1 MKLKIFTILL
11 TLIYNVSISQEVG
24 SKYQGGIVVAPGI
37 ILNPLKDYINPTYG
51 KNLFSYKDAVLKCE
65 SLRTNGYNDWQ
76 VPSIVDLQNIHRF
89 AEDNREWGGYPSPI
103 TPGFDYI
110 SSTTKKENDYFQKKT
125 YRYFYN
131 MFSDIKKLNAAQMEL
146 RPIDYK
152 GKLIA
157 IRYFR

>member
-1 MKLKIFTILL
+1 MKFTISTIILL
-11 TLIYNVSISQEVG
+11 FLCNVIFSQEVG

-37 ILNPLKDYINPTYG
+37 ILNPSKDYINP
-51 KNLFSYKDAVLKCE
+51 KFSSNLFTYEEAVIKCK
-65 SLRTNGYNDWQ
+65 SLNTNGYNDWQ
-76 VPSIVDLQNIHRF
+76 VPTIVDLQNIHRY

-110 SSTTKKENDYFQKKT
+110 SSSTKKSDDWFQQKR

-131 MFSDIKKLNAAQMEL
+131 MLSNVKKLNASQMEL
-146 RPIDYK
+146 RPLDYK

-157 IRYFR
+157 VRYFR